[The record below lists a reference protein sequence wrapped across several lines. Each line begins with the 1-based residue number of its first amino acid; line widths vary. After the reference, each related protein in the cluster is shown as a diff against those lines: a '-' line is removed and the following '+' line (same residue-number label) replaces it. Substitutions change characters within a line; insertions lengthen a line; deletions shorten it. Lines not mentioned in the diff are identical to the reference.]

1 MRHQQIVNPE
11 ALSAVTRELAKHTP
25 LLVASSTVAIVGARA
40 PSVRQ
45 IGSGTLLAIA
55 DAKFVV
61 TAAHVLVHA
70 KEFGMTIG
78 VSGGADN
85 SLTTLAGNWIVTSA
99 ETGDNKLD
107 ERDIA
112 IYRLDERQIS
122 RLSEVNFV
130 RIGDISFE
138 SDLSKGYFIVSG
150 FPGIWSTISDSN
162 EAMMKSRMLHYGTY
176 AFTGAVAGL
185 NGYNAERHLL
195 LEATPGPLC
204 DHEGN
209 LTNFRTRLGHWADMP
224 RDLAGV
230 SGCSVWRIGD
240 LAVDINQWSS
250 RSARIVGVETGV
262 FERAGAIKV
271 TRWNAVLSILHAA
284 YPDTRRAIELYV

>member
-1 MRHQQIVNPE
+1 MTDQQVVDPE
-11 ALSAVTRELAKHTP
+11 ALSAAARELAKHTP

-40 PSVRQ
+40 PTVRQ

-85 SLTTLAGNWIVTSA
+85 SLTALSGNWIVTSA

-112 IYRLDERQIS
+112 VYRLDEHQIR
-122 RLSEVNFV
+122 RLSEASFV
-130 RIGDISFE
+130 RIADISFE
-138 SDLSKGYFIVSG
+138 RDLSNGYFIVSG
-150 FPGIWSTISDSN
+150 FPAMWSTSSDSN
-162 EAMMKSRMLHYGTY
+162 ESMIRSRMLHYGTY
-176 AFTGAVAGL
+176 TFTGALTGL
-185 NGYNAERHLL
+185 NGYNAERHVLL
-195 LEATPGPLC
+195 DATPRALH

-209 LTNFRTRLGHWADMP
+209 MTSFRTRSGHWADMP

-230 SGCSVWRIGD
+230 SGCSVWMIGD
-240 LAVDINQWSS
+240 LNLDITQWNSQ
-250 RSARIVGVETGV
+250 SARIVGLETGV

-284 YPDTRRAIELYV
+284 YPDTRRAIELYA